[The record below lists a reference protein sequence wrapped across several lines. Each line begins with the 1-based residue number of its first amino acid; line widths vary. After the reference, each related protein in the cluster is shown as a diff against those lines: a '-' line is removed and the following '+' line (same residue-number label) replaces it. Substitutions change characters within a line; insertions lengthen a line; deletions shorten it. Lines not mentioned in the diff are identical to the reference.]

1 MTEREKELI
10 EAYIPSPRD
19 TTLGDF
25 EYYAQ
30 DQNGRI
36 QRVEITDILPTADGG
51 TLYRVVQT
59 NSRHRVKGWRDYD
72 GYAMSDLYD
81 NKQDCKDETHL
92 GYNYWER
99 LREIQRREA
108 AL

>member
-1 MTEREKELI
+1 MTDREKELI

-30 DQNGRI
+30 DLNGRI
-36 QRVEITDILPTADGG
+36 QRVEITDIFPTADGG

-59 NSRHRVKGWRDYD
+59 NSRHRVKGWCDYD
-72 GYAMSDLYD
+72 AYAMSDLYD

-99 LREIQRREA
+99 LREIQQKEA
-108 AL
+108 TL